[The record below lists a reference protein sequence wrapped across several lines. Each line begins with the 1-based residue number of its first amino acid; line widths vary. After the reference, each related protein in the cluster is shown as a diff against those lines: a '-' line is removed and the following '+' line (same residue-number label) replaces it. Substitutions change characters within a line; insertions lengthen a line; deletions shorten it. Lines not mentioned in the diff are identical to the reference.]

1 MNATKGWFV
10 GDFYSTTLF
19 LAAISKFPLPKKASK
34 VKLKSIIFQQNNLNI
49 LYSCYTMV
57 GRVPGRNVVMLEDS
71 RFGTCITH
79 ATVVHELFH
88 KIGLWHEQMRFDRD
102 DHITVKYDN
111 IAPSKKLIC
120 FNF

>member
-1 MNATKGWFV
+1 
-10 GDFYSTTLF
+10 
-19 LAAISKFPLPKKASK
+19 
-34 VKLKSIIFQQNNLNI
+34 
-49 LYSCYTMV
+49 MV

-111 IAPSKKLIC
+111 IAPSKKLIVLI
-120 FNF
+120 FNDIMPCLQHISFIRFTQSVPKIYRK

>member
-1 MNATKGWFV
+1 
-10 GDFYSTTLF
+10 
-19 LAAISKFPLPKKASK
+19 
-34 VKLKSIIFQQNNLNI
+34 
-49 LYSCYTMV
+49 MV

-88 KIGLWHEQMRFDRD
+88 KIGLWHIAPMRFDRD

-111 IAPSKKLIC
+111 IAPSKKFIC
-120 FNF
+120 FNDSLFNDIFLL